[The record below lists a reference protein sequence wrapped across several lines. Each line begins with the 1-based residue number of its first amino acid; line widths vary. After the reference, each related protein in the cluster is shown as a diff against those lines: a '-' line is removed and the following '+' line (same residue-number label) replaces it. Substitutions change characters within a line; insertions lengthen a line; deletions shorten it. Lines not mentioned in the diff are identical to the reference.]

1 MVDLSY
7 DGNRP
12 VSWQNRVPRVE
23 GGASGRCSP
32 RPVATALYP
41 IRCRN
46 LRRRSRI
53 ARSPYVVPGR
63 KAIVDFT
70 AANGEAREVTIVAA
84 EEPANF
90 LVRAVQVLDQIAG
103 ILVVSAAAWLVW
115 TRPGGMSR
123 GFFLYVLWFPGA

>member
-7 DGNRP
+7 DGNS

-53 ARSPYVVPGR
+53 ARSPVCCAGSQSDL
-63 KAIVDFT
+63 DFT

-115 TRPGGMSR
+115 TRPGEMSR